1 MSILRAAIL
10 AAFVLFAASTPAQA
24 QAQAQQQVFSGV
36 GFFERTSI
44 GAVDFAAAS
53 VFYDERCLDPEFCFS
68 SDQMA
73 ISVILLSEN
82 GLAERIMR
90 LGNRVRV
97 PGGTLALIG
106 VGTPPSDR
114 GAIQLERYSLTF
126 VFTPDPPLRS
136 VRGF

>member
-10 AAFVLFAASTPAQA
+10 AAFALFAASTPAQA
-24 QAQAQQQVFSGV
+24 KAQQQVFSGV
-36 GFFERTSI
+36 SFFERTNI
-44 GAVDFAAAS
+44 GAVDFAAANI
-53 VFYDERCLDPEFCFS
+53 FYDERCVDPEFCFS

-90 LGNRVRV
+90 LGDRVRV
-97 PGGTLALIG
+97 PGGTLALIS

-114 GAIQLERYSLTF
+114 GAIQLDRYSLTF
-126 VFTPDPPLRS
+126 VFTPDPPR
-136 VRGF
+136 RGPRGS